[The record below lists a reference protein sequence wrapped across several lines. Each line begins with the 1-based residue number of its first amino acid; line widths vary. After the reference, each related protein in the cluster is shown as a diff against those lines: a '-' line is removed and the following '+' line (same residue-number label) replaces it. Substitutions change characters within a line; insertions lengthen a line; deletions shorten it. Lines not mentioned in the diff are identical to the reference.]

1 MKTDKLAG
9 AIGYWRTVVKAVE
22 SGSDDW
28 FEAKLGVI
36 QCLAADN
43 ANAAKAVF
51 KQTMA
56 LTGDRNLPE
65 QWQKPFADMAV
76 SLGMELDAEP
86 APASKTDVETGG
98 GS

>member
-1 MKTDKLAG
+1 
-9 AIGYWRTVVKAVE
+9 
-22 SGSDDW
+22 
-28 FEAKLGVI
+28 
-36 QCLAADN
+36 
-43 ANAAKAVF
+43 
-51 KQTMA
+51 MA